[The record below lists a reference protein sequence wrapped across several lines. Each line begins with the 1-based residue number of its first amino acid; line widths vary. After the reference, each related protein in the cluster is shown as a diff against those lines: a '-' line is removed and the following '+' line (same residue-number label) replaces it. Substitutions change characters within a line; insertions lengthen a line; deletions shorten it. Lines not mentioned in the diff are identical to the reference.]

1 MLKNKSIIKASDT
14 LPVIGCIIY
23 VGTPPKIKESLP
35 KKKKVLP
42 LFLLKKK
49 KLPFSCYYHDV
60 CIILLLFFTMWTVFI
75 SCWLRDKKELD

>member
-35 KKKKVLP
+35 KKKTKKVLP
-42 LFLLKKK
+42 LFLLKKTS
-49 KLPFSCYYHDV
+49 FY
-60 CIILLLFFTMWTVFI
+60 LLLPWCVHYFVVVFHHVDSLYI
-75 SCWLRDKKELD
+75 MLAQR